1 MDYVMIL
8 GFVAGAL
15 AVIAYIPQVVKI
27 WKTKSTKDISLG
39 MFAILST
46 AVFLWLIYGILVK
59 SPPII
64 MTNALIFTLAL
75 IILILKIKYK

>member
-15 AVIAYIPQVVKI
+15 AIIAYIPQVVKI

-46 AVFLWLIYGILVK
+46 AVFLWLIY
-59 SPPII
+59 
-64 MTNALIFTLAL
+64 
-75 IILILKIKYK
+75 